1 MFLLHGAGYTGA
13 SFAGFVKEA
22 KKYARCF
29 AIDFR
34 GHGLTTTDNQ
44 LDLSAETLTRDTVSV
59 IQRLHCEL
67 PNDTLSIVIG
77 HSMGGGICVRACATG
92 GIPNLRG
99 CVVIDVVEG
108 TAIASLS
115 HMNIV
120 LANRPSEF
128 ESIKE
133 AIKWEYNFFI

>member
-1 MFLLHGAGYTGA
+1 
-13 SFAGFVKEA
+13 
-22 KKYARCF
+22 
-29 AIDFR
+29 
-34 GHGLTTTDNQ
+34 
-44 LDLSAETLTRDTVSV
+44 
-59 IQRLHCEL
+59 
-67 PNDTLSIVIG
+67 
-77 HSMGGGICVRACATG
+77 MGGGICVRACATG
-92 GIPNLRG
+92 EIPNLRG